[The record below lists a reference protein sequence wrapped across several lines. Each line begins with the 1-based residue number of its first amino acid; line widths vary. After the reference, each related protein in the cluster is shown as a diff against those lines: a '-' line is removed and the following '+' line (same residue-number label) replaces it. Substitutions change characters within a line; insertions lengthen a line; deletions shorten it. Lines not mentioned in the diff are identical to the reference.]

1 MVLADDDI
9 WHLASSLLR
18 KHGPDTGSE
27 LERRLAQA
35 REQGDE
41 EGRGMWLEVARALH
55 ELLREPSADD
65 RVN

>member
-1 MVLADDDI
+1 MLLADDDY

-18 KHGPDTGSE
+18 KHGADTGRE

-35 REQGDE
+35 QEQGDD
-41 EGRGMWLEVARALH
+41 EGRAIWLEVARALH